1 MKTKEEIRQ
10 EISELY
16 GSRTMIQEIMDD
28 MHTKSMDITK
38 KMFALNQ
45 MLREMNNEE
54 LGNARPTKR
63 H

>member
-1 MKTKEEIRQ
+1 
-10 EISELY
+10 
-16 GSRTMIQEIMDD
+16 MIQEIMDD

-45 MLREMNNEE
+45 MLREMNNQE